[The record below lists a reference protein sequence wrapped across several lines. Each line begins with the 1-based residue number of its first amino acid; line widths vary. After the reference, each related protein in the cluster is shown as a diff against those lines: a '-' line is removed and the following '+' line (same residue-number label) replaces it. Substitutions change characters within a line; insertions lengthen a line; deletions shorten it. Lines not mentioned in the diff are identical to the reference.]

1 MIEWIFWATVA
12 MIPTGLAAMNG
23 DFEAFYWFMNTR
35 KDLLPEV
42 VQVQSDMYF
51 NRMNG
56 VIIGFT
62 NTSYKQPLTN
72 WTDFPDEHRND
83 FDKDA
88 ANETEEEEGD
98 PFAVDSGN
106 PRLQFLD

>member
-23 DFEAFYWFMNTR
+23 DFEAFYWFMST
-35 KDLLPEV
+35 KEELLPEV

-62 NTSYKQPLTN
+62 NTSYKQPFTS